1 MQLVEIAE
9 KTVRFHL
16 SQDKT
21 NQFIV
26 TTVSK
31 TTNQQEMTVAE
42 ADLADA
48 AVADMVETVVVEDL
62 EETEMADV
70 AEEDLVETVAEEDLE
85 ETDHQERCTRLHV
98 QNVEKNVKF
107 HSNQMDKNQFIVM
120 NVSKTINQKEATVA
134 VADLAD
140 VAVADMVETVAVEDL
155 EETEMADAVPEDM
168 AETAVVVEDLEE
180 TDLQEKCTQLHV
192 QSVEQNVR
200 FHSNQMEKNQ
210 FIVTTVSKKRNLQE
224 TTVDAEDISHF

>member
-62 EETEMADV
+62 EETEMAD
-70 AEEDLVETVAEEDLE
+70 
-85 ETDHQERCTRLHV
+85 
-98 QNVEKNVKF
+98 
-107 HSNQMDKNQFIVM
+107 
-120 NVSKTINQKEATVA
+120 
-134 VADLAD
+134 
-140 VAVADMVETVAVEDL
+140 
-155 EETEMADAVPEDM
+155 AVPEDM
-168 AETAVVVEDLEE
+168 AETAAAVEDLEE

-192 QSVEQNVR
+192 QSVEQNVK

-210 FIVTTVSKKRNLQE
+210 FIVTTVSKRRNRQE
-224 TTVDAEDISHF
+224 TTVDAEDISHFYTNNLLKNY

>member
-42 ADLADA
+42 ADLAD
-48 AVADMVETVVVEDL
+48 VVVEDMVETVV
-62 EETEMADV
+62 
-70 AEEDLVETVAEEDLE
+70 
-85 ETDHQERCTRLHV
+85 
-98 QNVEKNVKF
+98 
-107 HSNQMDKNQFIVM
+107 
-120 NVSKTINQKEATVA
+120 
-134 VADLAD
+134 
-140 VAVADMVETVAVEDL
+140 VEDL

-168 AETAVVVEDLEE
+168 AETAAAVEDLEE

-192 QSVEQNVR
+192 QSVEQNVK

-210 FIVTTVSKKRNLQE
+210 FIVTTVSKRRNRQE

>member
-62 EETEMADV
+62 EETEMAD
-70 AEEDLVETVAEEDLE
+70 
-85 ETDHQERCTRLHV
+85 
-98 QNVEKNVKF
+98 
-107 HSNQMDKNQFIVM
+107 
-120 NVSKTINQKEATVA
+120 
-134 VADLAD
+134 
-140 VAVADMVETVAVEDL
+140 
-155 EETEMADAVPEDM
+155 AVPEDM
-168 AETAVVVEDLEE
+168 AETAAAVEDLEE

-192 QSVEQNVR
+192 QSVEQNVK

-210 FIVTTVSKKRNLQE
+210 FIVTTVSKRRNQQE

>member
-31 TTNQQEMTVAE
+31 TTNQQEMTVVE

-62 EETEMADV
+62 EETEMAD
-70 AEEDLVETVAEEDLE
+70 
-85 ETDHQERCTRLHV
+85 
-98 QNVEKNVKF
+98 
-107 HSNQMDKNQFIVM
+107 
-120 NVSKTINQKEATVA
+120 
-134 VADLAD
+134 
-140 VAVADMVETVAVEDL
+140 
-155 EETEMADAVPEDM
+155 AVPEDM
-168 AETAVVVEDLEE
+168 AETAVAVEDLEE

-192 QSVEQNVR
+192 QSVEQNVK

-210 FIVTTVSKKRNLQE
+210 FIVTTVSKRRNRQE

>member
-31 TTNQQEMTVAE
+31 TTNQQETTVAE

-62 EETEMADV
+62 EETEMAD
-70 AEEDLVETVAEEDLE
+70 
-85 ETDHQERCTRLHV
+85 
-98 QNVEKNVKF
+98 
-107 HSNQMDKNQFIVM
+107 
-120 NVSKTINQKEATVA
+120 
-134 VADLAD
+134 
-140 VAVADMVETVAVEDL
+140 
-155 EETEMADAVPEDM
+155 AVPEDM
-168 AETAVVVEDLEE
+168 AETAAAVEDLEE

-192 QSVEQNVR
+192 QSVEQNVK

-210 FIVTTVSKKRNLQE
+210 FIVTTVSKRRNRQE

>member
-62 EETEMADV
+62 EETEMAD
-70 AEEDLVETVAEEDLE
+70 
-85 ETDHQERCTRLHV
+85 
-98 QNVEKNVKF
+98 
-107 HSNQMDKNQFIVM
+107 
-120 NVSKTINQKEATVA
+120 
-134 VADLAD
+134 
-140 VAVADMVETVAVEDL
+140 
-155 EETEMADAVPEDM
+155 AVPEDM

-192 QSVEQNVR
+192 QSVEQNVK

-210 FIVTTVSKKRNLQE
+210 FIVTTVSKRRNRQE

>member
-31 TTNQQEMTVAE
+31 TTNQQEMIVAE

-62 EETEMADV
+62 EETEMAD
-70 AEEDLVETVAEEDLE
+70 
-85 ETDHQERCTRLHV
+85 
-98 QNVEKNVKF
+98 
-107 HSNQMDKNQFIVM
+107 
-120 NVSKTINQKEATVA
+120 
-134 VADLAD
+134 
-140 VAVADMVETVAVEDL
+140 
-155 EETEMADAVPEDM
+155 AVPEDM
-168 AETAVVVEDLEE
+168 AETAAVVEDLEE

-192 QSVEQNVR
+192 QSVEQNVK

-210 FIVTTVSKKRNLQE
+210 FIVTTVSKSVNQQE

>member
-1 MQLVEIAE
+1 MMQLVEIAE

-62 EETEMADV
+62 EETEMAD
-70 AEEDLVETVAEEDLE
+70 
-85 ETDHQERCTRLHV
+85 
-98 QNVEKNVKF
+98 
-107 HSNQMDKNQFIVM
+107 
-120 NVSKTINQKEATVA
+120 
-134 VADLAD
+134 
-140 VAVADMVETVAVEDL
+140 
-155 EETEMADAVPEDM
+155 AVPEDM
-168 AETAVVVEDLEE
+168 AETAAAVEDLEE

-192 QSVEQNVR
+192 QSVEQNVK

-210 FIVTTVSKKRNLQE
+210 FIVTTVSKRRNRQE

>member
-62 EETEMADV
+62 EETEMAD
-70 AEEDLVETVAEEDLE
+70 
-85 ETDHQERCTRLHV
+85 
-98 QNVEKNVKF
+98 
-107 HSNQMDKNQFIVM
+107 
-120 NVSKTINQKEATVA
+120 
-134 VADLAD
+134 
-140 VAVADMVETVAVEDL
+140 
-155 EETEMADAVPEDM
+155 AVPEDM
-168 AETAVVVEDLEE
+168 AETAAVVEDLEE
-180 TDLQEKCTQLHV
+180 TDHLEKCTQLHV

-210 FIVTTVSKKRNLQE
+210 FIVTTVSKRRNRQE

>member
-42 ADLADA
+42 ADLADV

-62 EETEMADV
+62 EETEMAD
-70 AEEDLVETVAEEDLE
+70 
-85 ETDHQERCTRLHV
+85 
-98 QNVEKNVKF
+98 
-107 HSNQMDKNQFIVM
+107 
-120 NVSKTINQKEATVA
+120 
-134 VADLAD
+134 
-140 VAVADMVETVAVEDL
+140 
-155 EETEMADAVPEDM
+155 AVPEDM
-168 AETAVVVEDLEE
+168 AETAAVVEDLEE

-192 QSVEQNVR
+192 QSVEQNVK

-210 FIVTTVSKKRNLQE
+210 FIVTTVSKRRNRQE

>member
-31 TTNQQEMTVAE
+31 TTNQQEMTVVV

-48 AVADMVETVVVEDL
+48 VVADMVETVVV
-62 EETEMADV
+62 A
-70 AEEDLVETVAEEDLE
+70 
-85 ETDHQERCTRLHV
+85 
-98 QNVEKNVKF
+98 
-107 HSNQMDKNQFIVM
+107 
-120 NVSKTINQKEATVA
+120 
-134 VADLAD
+134 
-140 VAVADMVETVAVEDL
+140 DL

-168 AETAVVVEDLEE
+168 AETAAVVEDLEE
-180 TDLQEKCTQLHV
+180 TGLQEKCTQLHV
-192 QSVEQNVR
+192 QSVEQNVK

-210 FIVTTVSKKRNLQE
+210 FIVTTVSKRRNRQE

>member
-1 MQLVEIAE
+1 MMQLVEIAE

-48 AVADMVETVVVEDL
+48 AVEDMVETVV
-62 EETEMADV
+62 
-70 AEEDLVETVAEEDLE
+70 
-85 ETDHQERCTRLHV
+85 
-98 QNVEKNVKF
+98 
-107 HSNQMDKNQFIVM
+107 
-120 NVSKTINQKEATVA
+120 
-134 VADLAD
+134 
-140 VAVADMVETVAVEDL
+140 VEDL

-168 AETAVVVEDLEE
+168 AETAAVVEDLEE
-180 TDLQEKCTQLHV
+180 TDHLEKCTQLHV

-210 FIVTTVSKKRNLQE
+210 FIVTTVSKRRNRQE

>member
-1 MQLVEIAE
+1 MMQLVEIAE

-42 ADLADA
+42 ADLADV
-48 AVADMVETVVVEDL
+48 AVEDMVEAAVVEDL

-70 AEEDLVETVAEEDLE
+70 
-85 ETDHQERCTRLHV
+85 
-98 QNVEKNVKF
+98 
-107 HSNQMDKNQFIVM
+107 
-120 NVSKTINQKEATVA
+120 
-134 VADLAD
+134 
-140 VAVADMVETVAVEDL
+140 
-155 EETEMADAVPEDM
+155 VPEDM
-168 AETAVVVEDLEE
+168 AETAAVVEDLEE
-180 TDLQEKCTQLHV
+180 TDHLEKCTQLHV
-192 QSVEQNVR
+192 QSVEQNVK

-210 FIVTTVSKKRNLQE
+210 FIVTTVSKSVNQQE

>member
-48 AVADMVETVVVEDL
+48 AVEDMVETVV
-62 EETEMADV
+62 
-70 AEEDLVETVAEEDLE
+70 
-85 ETDHQERCTRLHV
+85 
-98 QNVEKNVKF
+98 
-107 HSNQMDKNQFIVM
+107 
-120 NVSKTINQKEATVA
+120 
-134 VADLAD
+134 
-140 VAVADMVETVAVEDL
+140 VEDL

-168 AETAVVVEDLEE
+168 AETAVVVVDLEE

-192 QSVEQNVR
+192 QSVEQNVK

-210 FIVTTVSKKRNLQE
+210 FIVTTVSKRRNRQE

>member
-31 TTNQQEMTVAE
+31 TTNQQEMTVVE

-62 EETEMADV
+62 EETEMAD
-70 AEEDLVETVAEEDLE
+70 
-85 ETDHQERCTRLHV
+85 
-98 QNVEKNVKF
+98 
-107 HSNQMDKNQFIVM
+107 
-120 NVSKTINQKEATVA
+120 
-134 VADLAD
+134 
-140 VAVADMVETVAVEDL
+140 
-155 EETEMADAVPEDM
+155 AVPEDM
-168 AETAVVVEDLEE
+168 AETAAVVEDLEE

-192 QSVEQNVR
+192 QSVEQNVK

-210 FIVTTVSKKRNLQE
+210 FIVTTVSKRRNRQE

>member
-42 ADLADA
+42 ADLADV
-48 AVADMVETVVVEDL
+48 AVEDMVET
-62 EETEMADV
+62 
-70 AEEDLVETVAEEDLE
+70 
-85 ETDHQERCTRLHV
+85 
-98 QNVEKNVKF
+98 
-107 HSNQMDKNQFIVM
+107 
-120 NVSKTINQKEATVA
+120 A
-134 VADLAD
+134 V
-140 VAVADMVETVAVEDL
+140 VEDL

-168 AETAVVVEDLEE
+168 AETAAVVEDLEE

-192 QSVEQNVR
+192 QSVEQNVK

-210 FIVTTVSKKRNLQE
+210 FIVTTVSKRRNRQE

>member
-1 MQLVEIAE
+1 MMQLVEIAE

-62 EETEMADV
+62 EETEMAD
-70 AEEDLVETVAEEDLE
+70 
-85 ETDHQERCTRLHV
+85 
-98 QNVEKNVKF
+98 
-107 HSNQMDKNQFIVM
+107 
-120 NVSKTINQKEATVA
+120 
-134 VADLAD
+134 
-140 VAVADMVETVAVEDL
+140 
-155 EETEMADAVPEDM
+155 AVPEDM
-168 AETAVVVEDLEE
+168 AETAAAVADLEE

-210 FIVTTVSKKRNLQE
+210 FIVTTVSKRRNRQE

>member
-31 TTNQQEMTVAE
+31 TTNQQEMTVVE

-62 EETEMADV
+62 EETEMAD
-70 AEEDLVETVAEEDLE
+70 
-85 ETDHQERCTRLHV
+85 
-98 QNVEKNVKF
+98 
-107 HSNQMDKNQFIVM
+107 
-120 NVSKTINQKEATVA
+120 
-134 VADLAD
+134 
-140 VAVADMVETVAVEDL
+140 
-155 EETEMADAVPEDM
+155 AVPEDM
-168 AETAVVVEDLEE
+168 AETAAVVEDLEE

-192 QSVEQNVR
+192 QSAEQNVK

-210 FIVTTVSKKRNLQE
+210 FIVTTVSKRRNRQE

>member
-42 ADLADA
+42 ADLADV
-48 AVADMVETVVVEDL
+48 AVADMVETAVVEDL

-70 AEEDLVETVAEEDLE
+70 
-85 ETDHQERCTRLHV
+85 
-98 QNVEKNVKF
+98 
-107 HSNQMDKNQFIVM
+107 
-120 NVSKTINQKEATVA
+120 
-134 VADLAD
+134 
-140 VAVADMVETVAVEDL
+140 
-155 EETEMADAVPEDM
+155 VPEDM
-168 AETAVVVEDLEE
+168 AETAAVVEDLEE

-192 QSVEQNVR
+192 QSVEQNVK

-210 FIVTTVSKKRNLQE
+210 FIVTTVSKSVNQQE

>member
-62 EETEMADV
+62 EETEMAD
-70 AEEDLVETVAEEDLE
+70 
-85 ETDHQERCTRLHV
+85 
-98 QNVEKNVKF
+98 
-107 HSNQMDKNQFIVM
+107 
-120 NVSKTINQKEATVA
+120 
-134 VADLAD
+134 
-140 VAVADMVETVAVEDL
+140 
-155 EETEMADAVPEDM
+155 AVPEDM
-168 AETAVVVEDLEE
+168 AETAAAVEDLEE
-180 TDLQEKCTQLHV
+180 TDPQEKCTQLHV
-192 QSVEQNVR
+192 QSVEQNVK

-210 FIVTTVSKKRNLQE
+210 FIVTTVSKRRNRQE